1 MTTVSPSTSSAADFA
16 QLSIRERLAQYG
28 QVVFNHP
35 ALDRALVAVRR
46 HVAPG
51 AQPSIVLLFGPTGV
65 GKTTLV
71 QALKRSTDPS
81 DGRVVYVTCVPVAGR
96 QGYDFARTHWRLI
109 AVAAGDSFPDDHV
122 SPHAAA
128 ERLRSGC
135 VRRDGPATLTEYRLG
150 VLDMLRDSAVRLVI
164 LDEAQHMTRVPSAR
178 TQADQLDVIKHCVDH
193 TGIPHVLVG
202 TYELSVM
209 VAPGDQLARRS
220 CEVHFEPYRWPV
232 ASDRDAF
239 QRIFGQFVG
248 ALPLPDPRKS
258 WEDLAKHQDEAYL
271 GCLGC
276 VGILKDWLHRGL
288 QSVLEANRDALSWS
302 TLDTCRLSDRAL
314 LVIAQQIRANE
325 DSDASARSKAAHA
338 LGIESG
344 ADPGGAQPGK
354 TAPPK
359 PGRRNPARDPV
370 GLPDSATA

>member
-1 MTTVSPSTSSAADFA
+1 MTTVPASTGNGADSAL
-16 QLSIRERLAQYG
+16 LSIRDRLARYD

-35 ALDRALVAVRR
+35 ALERALRAVRR

-71 QALKRSTDPS
+71 QAIQGSAEPS

-96 QGYDFARTHWRLI
+96 QGYDFARTHWRVI

-122 SPHAAA
+122 SPDAGA
-128 ERLRSGC
+128 ERLRSGS

-150 VLDMLRDSAVRLVI
+150 VLDMLRNSAVRLVI

-220 CEVHFEPYRWPV
+220 CEVHFEPYRWSVGP
-232 ASDRDAF
+232 DRDAF

-248 ALPLPDPRKS
+248 ALPLPEPRKS
-258 WEDLAKHQDEAYL
+258 WEDLAKHQDDVYL

-288 QSVLEANRDALSWS
+288 QSVLEADRDALSWS

-314 LVIAQQIRANE
+314 LVIAEEIRANRE
-325 DSDASARSKAAHA
+325 CANSARSKIARV
-338 LGIESG
+338 LGIDSG
-344 ADPGGAQPGK
+344 ADPRGAKPRK
-354 TAPPK
+354 AARPT
-359 PGRRNPARDPV
+359 PGRRKPARDPV
-370 GLPDSATA
+370 GLPDSETA